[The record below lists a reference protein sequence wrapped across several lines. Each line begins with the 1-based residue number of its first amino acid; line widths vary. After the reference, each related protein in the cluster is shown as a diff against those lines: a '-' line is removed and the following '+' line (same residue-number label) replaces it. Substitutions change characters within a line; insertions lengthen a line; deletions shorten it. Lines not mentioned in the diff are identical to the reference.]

1 MAEIVIKD
9 GGSQTVQSSSSSM
22 KMSSSSS
29 SSTSSSSTK
38 MQMSSSS
45 QQSSQ
50 TQVSSS
56 SSSTSKKMVSSS
68 KTVSSSSSSF
78 SSFSSSSS
86 VSIQSSSSS
95 FADTFSKQLGLDP
108 SAEVLKLR
116 GDMDE
121 KVAAMRR
128 EMLRLMPLE
137 MGAGADTITKIDS
150 DSIKNYMDKDNNDR
164 LRFNFDVNEFQSESI
179 NIKCDGNKI
188 EVHAKKTSKKGDEE
202 ASDEYS
208 RTYELPTSK
217 PIDTGSVT
225 SSFFKDGVLTVEL
238 PVDAVESK

>member
-1 MAEIVIKD
+1 MAEIVIKE
-9 GGSQTVQSSSSSM
+9 GGSSSVQSSSM

-29 SSTSSSSTK
+29 TSSSSSK
-38 MQMSSSS
+38 IQMSSSS

-56 SSSTSKKMVSSS
+56 TSSSSTSQKMVSSS
-68 KTVSSSSSSF
+68 KAVSSSTSSSI

-86 VSIQSSSSS
+86 VSIKSSTSS
-95 FADTFSKQLGLDP
+95 FSDTFSKQLGLDP
-108 SAEVLKLR
+108 SADMLKFSE
-116 GDMDE
+116 GMDE
-121 KVAAMRR
+121 KFASMRR
-128 EMLRLMPLE
+128 EMLKLMPLE
-137 MGAGADTITKIDS
+137 MGIGADSITKINA
-150 DSIKNYMDKDNNDR
+150 DSIKDYVDKDNSDR

-188 EVHAKKTSKKGDEE
+188 EVHAKKRSKQGDEE

-217 PIDTGSVT
+217 PIDTGTVT

-238 PVDAVESK
+238 PVDAVDSK